1 MAGARRAAF
10 LKALGKT
17 GNYAV
22 ACEQAGVSR
31 GWALKARREEARF
44 DAACREAVAGAKA
57 RLVAAGAWA
66 RGRSSG
72 HLDGV
77 ELVVRGT
84 GGSGGGKRV
93 QIARARAG
101 QWGPR
106 TEETFLQTLRWTC
119 NVKASYEAVGMS
131 KGSAYTHRRRRPE
144 FARCWQDALREGHQ
158 RISSSLIASGCNF
171 FSDPDALPEIEIGPM
186 SVGDAIRILRMH
198 ERSAAGVPERRVG
211 ERR

>member
-1 MAGARRAAF
+1 MTAKMSGARRAAF

-31 GWALKARREEARF
+31 GWVLKARREEAAF
-44 DAACREAVAGAKA
+44 DAACREAVAEAKA
-57 RLVAAGAWA
+57 RLIEAGAGA
-66 RGRSSG
+66 RG
-72 HLDGV
+72 H
-77 ELVVRGT
+77 
-84 GGSGGGKRV
+84 
-93 QIARARAG
+93 

-106 TEETFLQTLRWTC
+106 TEEKFLQTLRWTC

-131 KGSAYTHRRRRPE
+131 KGSAYTHRRRWPE
-144 FARCWQDALREGHQ
+144 FARRWQDALREGHQ

-171 FSDPDALPEIEIGPM
+171 FSDPDARPEIDIGPM

-198 ERSAAGVPERRVG
+198 ERSAAGVPGRRTPAG
-211 ERR
+211 ARPHPLR